1 MHALPAPHLKS
12 PLMKTFAALVL
23 TFALV
28 AYAAAAPL
36 HDAAKQG
43 NTKAIVALLDVG
55 ADPNER
61 DTDHASPLHW
71 AANRGHTEAIVCWWL
86 WKCAVIWRTAL
97 VN

>member
-1 MHALPAPHLKS
+1 
-12 PLMKTFAALVL
+12 MKTFAALVL

-61 DTDHASPLHW
+61 DTNHASPLHW
-71 AANRGHTEAIVCWWL
+71 AANRGHTEAIV
-86 WKCAVIWRTAL
+86 AL
-97 VN
+97 LDAGADPNARDRGRVTPPALGG